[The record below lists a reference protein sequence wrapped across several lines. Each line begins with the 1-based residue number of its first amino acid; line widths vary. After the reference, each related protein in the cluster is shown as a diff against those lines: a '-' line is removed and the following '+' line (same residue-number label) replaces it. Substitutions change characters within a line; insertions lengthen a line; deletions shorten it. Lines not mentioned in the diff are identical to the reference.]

1 MKNSKSLPSIVVT
14 ALGSDTYAVKVEAQT
29 VTNHRVTVSPGYLNE
44 LGVGTLPASRVID
57 EAFRFLMERESN
69 TSILARFD
77 LREIERY
84 FPEFSAEIA
93 QRLKS

>member
-14 ALGSDTYAVKVEAQT
+14 ASGSDTYAVKVEAQT
-29 VTNHRVTVSPGYLNE
+29 VTNHRVTASPGYLNE
-44 LGVGTLPASRVID
+44 LGVGALPASRVID